1 MNLTAGVDAVGCGPL
16 AGPVY
21 AAAVILHPR
30 RRIKGLADS
39 KLLSAAQRE
48 ALDGLIRGR
57 ALAWALGV
65 ASVEEIDS
73 LNILQASLLAMRRA
87 VLGLPQPLRRVL
99 IDGLHCP
106 VLDCPAQAIV
116 KGDMTVPA
124 ISAASIIAK
133 VARDRQMIELD
144 GIYPGYGFAGHKGY
158 STPAHLR
165 ALQALGACPIHRRSF
180 APVRRCLERPH
191 RQERQDFEDFHSLRL
206 ESE

>member
-30 RRIKGLADS
+30 RRIKGLTDS

-87 VLGLPQPLRRVL
+87 VLSLREPPRRVL

-106 VLDCPAQAIV
+106 ALDCPMEAIV
-116 KGDMTVPA
+116 KGDLTVPS

-133 VARDRQMIELD
+133 VARDRQMVELD
-144 GIYPGYGFAGHKGY
+144 GIYPGYGFADHKGY

-180 APVRRCLERPH
+180 APVRRCLE
-191 RQERQDFEDFHSLRL
+191 L
-206 ESE
+206 E